1 MDKLYFLIDTNIFI
15 QIEDQ
20 AIIKDSFNKFHR
32 LCIENSAVI
41 LIHSLSR
48 EEIRK
53 DKNSERK
60 KAILSKIDKYTKLK
74 NPPLADEQ
82 EISHLFGLVEK
93 ENDKTDC
100 QFLYALY
107 KHAVSFLVTEDIGI
121 HKKAQKISLKQ
132 KVLTVNQANNMLERL
147 FPKQNDFSFPT
158 IQNLHL
164 YNINFE
170 DNIFD
175 NLKEDYS
182 SFQTWWEKCS
192 TEQVQAWI
200 VQSLNKLESI
210 CIYKEAKEEDYTN
223 YNLPKKSLKL
233 ATFKVD
239 ESHRGKKL
247 GELMLKQAFFYA
259 IQNNFKACW
268 ITVFPKHKVLI
279 DFIKDFG
286 FEKVG
291 KTNLKDKKTN
301 EPELIFQKSFFKTKN
316 CKLKSLNFHIKYFP
330 VYDDSNNI
338 GKHLIPIQEKYHNI
352 LFPEK
357 KEQLSLFH
365 TQEIQGNTIKKVYL
379 CHAST
384 TQLKSG
390 DLLFFYVS
398 SPIQAISSIGIIE
411 SVFRSNELFKVVS
424 HIGKRSVYSFSEIEE
439 MTKQKVLVIEF
450 RFIKHLTKNIKLQ
463 ELKKKKIITAHPQSI
478 QILKNYEKF
487 KNILSD
493 LEN

>member
-20 AIIKDSFNKFHR
+20 TIIKDSFNKFHR

-41 LIHSLSR
+41 LTHPLSQ
-48 EEIRK
+48 EEIGK
-53 DKNSERK
+53 DRNSKRK
-60 KAILSKIDKYTKLK
+60 KTILSKVDKYTKLE
-74 NPPLADEQ
+74 NPPLANKQ
-82 EISHLFGLVEK
+82 EISHLFGIIEK
-93 ENDKTDC
+93 ENDKNDC

-132 KVLTVNQANNMLERL
+132 KVLTVSQANNMLERL

-158 IQNLHL
+158 IQSSYL

-175 NLKEDYS
+175 NLKEDYL
-182 SFQTWWEKCS
+182 SFQTWWRKCS

-200 VQSLNKLESI
+200 VKSSNKLESI
-210 CIYKEAKEEDYTN
+210 CIYKEAKEEDYTT

-239 ESHRGKKL
+239 ESHRGRKL
-247 GELMLKQAFFYA
+247 GELMLKQAFFYT
-259 IQNNFKACW
+259 IQNDFKACW
-268 ITVFPKHKVLI
+268 MTVFPKHKILI

-286 FEKVG
+286 FEEVG

-301 EPELIFQKSFFKTKN
+301 ELELVFQKIFFKTKD

-330 VYDDSNNI
+330 FYDDSKNI
-338 GKHLIPIQEKYHNI
+338 GKYLIPIQEKYHNI

-365 TQEIQGNTIKKVYL
+365 TQEIPGNTIKKVYL
-379 CHAST
+379 CHSST
-384 TQLKSG
+384 TQLKTG
-390 DLLFFYVS
+390 DLLFFYIS
-398 SPIQAISSIGIIE
+398 SPIQAIASIGIIE
-411 SVFRSNELFKVVS
+411 SVFRSDELFKIVS

-450 RFIKHLTKNIKLQ
+450 RFIKHLTKNITLQKLK
-463 ELKKKKIITAHPQSI
+463 EKKIITAHPQSI
-478 QILKNYEKF
+478 QVLKNYKEF
-487 KNILSD
+487 KNFLT
-493 LEN
+493 